1 MNKAEVSGADAS
13 GSLAV
18 WVRPWIT
25 CAIQRRATAPPT
37 RYRIFPNMNCEIF
50 INLAEHYAN
59 ARCDTPLRP
68 LGLASVLGPKSS
80 AYDHATGPESD
91 WFLIQLTPLGVRD
104 LLGCPLSELTGADH
118 ELTAIARDAEPLVD
132 RIAATSCFADRLR
145 AVESWAAVRLCGN
158 VASCRVKA
166 LSHLYTVMQ
175 ASPNLPVH
183 SLARRLGIGERQ
195 YRTIVRDEFGIPP
208 KALLGLFRIEHGWN
222 ALYRTTSITAAS
234 DLFADQAHFSREF
247 QRFTGLTPKSY
258 RRLKESGDGII
269 NGFDHELAQ
278 RLGMLAG

>member
-1 MNKAEVSGADAS
+1 MNKAEIPGADAR
-13 GSLAV
+13 GSLAI
-18 WVRPWIT
+18 WLRPWIT
-25 CAIQRRATAPPT
+25 CAIQRRTTALPT

-59 ARCDTPLRP
+59 ARCGTPLRP
-68 LGLASVLGPKSS
+68 LGLASVLGPKSG
-80 AYDHATGPESD
+80 AYDHATGFVSN

-104 LLGCPLSELTGADH
+104 LLGCPLAALTDADYELA
-118 ELTAIARDAEPLVD
+118 AIAPDAESLVE
-132 RIAATSCFADRLR
+132 RIVATSCFADRLC
-145 AVESWAAVRLCGN
+145 AVEHWAVARLSGTLTSRR
-158 VASCRVKA
+158 VAE
-166 LSHLYTVMQ
+166 LSHLYAAMQ
-175 ASPNLPVH
+175 ASPNLPVR

-195 YRTIVRDEFGIPP
+195 FRTVARDEFGIPP

-222 ALYRTTSITAAS
+222 ALYRNTSITAAS

-258 RRLKESGDGII
+258 RRLKESGDAIQ
-269 NGFDHELAQ
+269 NGFDYELAQ